1 MSDFSP
7 SFLNSLYHSSLQES
21 DSSSR
26 YSFETKLADYPYP
39 VPMKLEA
46 VPEEGNSYT
55 IVSFTH
61 PGGNVTIPYAVPK
74 GTQLLLYVAEK
85 VTARQIVN

>member
-1 MSDFSP
+1 MNFSQMAMP
-7 SFLNSLYHSSLQES
+7 DKPVNDNIYGI
-21 DSSSR
+21 
-26 YSFETKLADYPYP
+26 FETRLADYPYP